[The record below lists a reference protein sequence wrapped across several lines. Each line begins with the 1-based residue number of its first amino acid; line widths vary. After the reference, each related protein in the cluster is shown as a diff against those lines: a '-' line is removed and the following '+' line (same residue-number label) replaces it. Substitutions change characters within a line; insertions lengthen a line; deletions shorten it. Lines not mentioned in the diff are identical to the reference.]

1 MRRVPTFLVKILL
14 RKIFYQ
20 LRYLIPSPGSTP
32 ATRILQVMIG
42 CRIGRY
48 RRKKSL
54 FCRKVSMLKM

>member
-14 RKIFYQ
+14 RKIFNQ

-32 ATRILQVMIG
+32 ATRILKVMIG

-48 RRKKSL
+48 QRKKSV
-54 FCRKVSMLKM
+54 FVEKFPG